1 MTSGQ
6 RLKESDGVSPAAKK
20 ISNVLGVL
28 ETARRPV
35 RMKSVSEGGIE
46 MMLEE
51 CKGVWITWDLAGPWI
66 LLWSDEKQWF

>member
-6 RLKESDGVSPAAKK
+6 RLEESEGVSPAAKK
-20 ISNVLGVL
+20 ISHVLGVL

-35 RMKSVSEGGIE
+35 RMESVREGGIE

-51 CKGVWITWDLAGPWI
+51 CKGVWITWALAGLWI